1 MLNPGSGKEVVQLEG
16 IKVIKLD
23 SGYITYQPLERQQRQ
38 LRPRY
43 NTLRT
48 PRGGQYRLQLPDGTK
63 VWLNAA
69 SSIRYPIA
77 FSENERRVEITGE
90 VYLEVANDVANP
102 FVVDISSADH
112 TSELQSLM
120 RISYAVFCLK
130 KINILTV
137 TTMIAHTPA

>member
-77 FSENERRVEITGE
+77 FSANERRVEITGE
-90 VYLEVANDVANP
+90 VYLEVAHDVAHP
-102 FVVDISSADH
+102 FVVDISSATGKKGAIEVLGISFRSDRH
-112 TSELQSLM
+112 TSELQSLLP
-120 RISYAVFCLK
+120 IPYA
-130 KINILTV
+130 
-137 TTMIAHTPA
+137 